1 MLMCENNRRWRRL
14 ERSCCCSVGRGV
26 ALTRER
32 RTRYRRFDSLHPHH
46 TEQSTNNITAL
57 VEPLSVAWHAVSASP
72 LLDIG
77 AKNASVLVL
86 GGGPIGLAVVQVLV
100 AHGTKKIIMSEIAA
114 QRQAFAREFGAHHV
128 MAPNVYDV
136 VGVSRELCRGEGPDI
151 VFDCAGVP
159 ASFETACKAIKAR
172 GTVVNVA
179 IWEKPVSFNPNSL
192 VFNEGK
198 YVGVLGYQRKDFVE
212 VIKAIADG
220 RLQPNKMITR
230 KIPLDDLVEK
240 GILALIKEKDR
251 HVKILVDLEMA

>member
-1 MLMCENNRRWRRL
+1 M
-14 ERSCCCSVGRGV
+14 
-26 ALTRER
+26 
-32 RTRYRRFDSLHPHH
+32 
-46 TEQSTNNITAL
+46 
-57 VEPLSVAWHAVSASP
+57 
-72 LLDIG
+72 
-77 AKNASVLVL
+77 
-86 GGGPIGLAVVQVLV
+86 
-100 AHGTKKIIMSEIAA
+100 
-114 QRQAFAREFGAHHV
+114 
-128 MAPNVYDV
+128 
-136 VGVSRELCRGEGPDI
+136 
-151 VFDCAGVP
+151 FDCAGVP